1 LSIFRIQVITFF
13 HIENHFNN
21 FILPVILFKT
31 NLKMARKINSAT
43 ERKIKQA
50 AKEIF
55 LTK

>member
-1 LSIFRIQVITFF
+1 
-13 HIENHFNN
+13 
-21 FILPVILFKT
+21 VILFKT
-31 NLKMARKINSAT
+31 DLKMAKKINSAT